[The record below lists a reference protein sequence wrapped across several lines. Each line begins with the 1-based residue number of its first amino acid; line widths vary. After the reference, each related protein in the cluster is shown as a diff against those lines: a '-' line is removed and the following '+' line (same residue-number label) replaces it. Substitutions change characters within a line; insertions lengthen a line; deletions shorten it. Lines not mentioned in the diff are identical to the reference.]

1 MEPRVSYLVGRL
13 DRIVRRRL
21 AGALEPYG
29 LSLQEYTTLSVL
41 HARSGLSNAQ
51 LARRSL
57 ITPQAM
63 NEVLARLEQ
72 RGLVRRRPDPAHG
85 RARPAELTAAGKRLL
100 RRADGAVDAVE
111 REIFDDVDG
120 ERLRELLTTA
130 LHGVDGAA

>member
-13 DRIVRRRL
+13 DRVVGRRL
-21 AGALEPYG
+21 AGALAPHE

-41 HARSGLSNAQ
+41 RARSGLSNAQ

-72 RGLVRRRPDPAHG
+72 RGLVRRHPDPAHG
-85 RARPAELTAAGKRLL
+85 RVRPAELTAAGKRLL
-100 RRADGAVDAVE
+100 ARADRGVDVVE
-111 REIFDDVDG
+111 REIFGGVDRD
-120 ERLRELLTTA
+120 RLRELLVAALRDVDRTA
-130 LHGVDGAA
+130 